1 MPTIHRLAP
10 LLALLAAC
18 GNPGSD
24 SPATR
29 AAMPAPAAEGDAGL
43 ARVAAIPGP
52 APESDAGL
60 VRAAAIPITGAATD
74 YDALARMV
82 GDARFVFLGEATHG
96 THEFYRE
103 RSRITERLVRELGF
117 SGVVVEGDWPDAMR
131 VDRFIRG
138 GGPATPEAALAG
150 FAEGFP
156 QWMWA
161 NTDVRDMMRWMRAH
175 NARPG
180 RGVSFHGMDVYSL
193 FESAD
198 SVLAHLRR
206 ADPAAARSAAAE
218 YACFRPP
225 RPDPQRYGASA
236 TGRATCQPQ
245 AERVA
250 ATMEA
255 RYAAGPADDA
265 AFSAM
270 QHARVVR
277 GAEEYYRILYRGGA
291 SSWNRR
297 DRHMAETLEA
307 IAAHLERAGRP
318 PKLVVWAH
326 NTHSGDA
333 RHSDMAERGEVSV
346 GQLMR
351 EKHGERA
358 VLVGFT
364 TYTGTVL
371 AADEWDTPGRVRRL
385 NPARADSYSGLFHQV
400 AIPAFFLPLRGNA
413 ELRRTLAGPRLERA
427 VGVVYA
433 PRTELRSHYFPA
445 RMAERFDAVIHVD
458 STTAVTPLRR

>member
-1 MPTIHRLAP
+1 MSIIHRLAP

-24 SPATR
+24 ALAPSAGMPGPAT
-29 AAMPAPAAEGDAGL
+29 EGDAQ
-43 ARVAAIPGP
+43 
-52 APESDAGL
+52 L

-82 GDARFVFLGEATHG
+82 GDASFVFLGEATHG

-103 RSRITERLVRELGF
+103 RSRITERLVRDHGF

-131 VDRFIRG
+131 VNRFIHG
-138 GGPATPEAALAG
+138 QGAATPEAALAG

-161 NTDVRDMMRWMRAH
+161 NTDVRGMMGWMRAH

-180 RGVSFHGMDVYSL
+180 RDVSFYGMDVYSL

-206 ADPAAARSAAAE
+206 TDPAAAAGAEAE
-218 YACFRPP
+218 YGCFRPY
-225 RPDPQRYGASA
+225 RPDPQRYGAST

-277 GAEEYYRILYRGGA
+277 NAEEYYRILYRGGA
-291 SSWNRR
+291 SSWNER
-297 DRHMAETLEA
+297 DRHMAETLQA
-307 IAAHLERAGRP
+307 IVAHLERGGRP

-333 RHSDMAERGEVSV
+333 RHSDMAERGELSV

-351 EKHGERA
+351 EKYDGRT
-358 VLVGFT
+358 VLIGFT
-364 TYTGTVL
+364 TYTGTVF
-371 AADEWDTPGRVRRL
+371 AAEEWDAPGRVRRL

-400 AIPAFFLPLRGNA
+400 AIPAFFLPLRGNP
-413 ELRRTLAGPRLERA
+413 ELQRTLAGPRLERA

-433 PRTELRSHYFPA
+433 PQTELQSHYFPA
-445 RMAERFDAVIHVD
+445 RLGERFDAVIHVD
-458 STTAVTPLRR
+458 SSTAVTPLRR